1 MRIDPIHQQIDRAT
15 DLDHLKAITH
25 DLVKATMGP
34 FIKRSPYVVVDAEF
48 PSGLMFA
55 GEREACEAFI
65 TGYCRAKFPKDDT
78 LLAVCVNT
86 PARMIVLPE
95 DRFGEYLCP
104 HPDRHYVQTE
114 EHLMQPMEE
123 RRKVDAVTEL
133 RIPVVKGADEFGPD
147 KENPIKKILS
157 AEPLLFKPSP
167 DHKLPYTVNGHKGDE
182 DAIVRMENMQAQ
194 EDATGSA
201 IIGQSEKGGAP
212 LPATPA
218 LSPTVSPSP
227 VPPGCVANVIQ
238 SAGEPKPL
246 MMAVQHFGRTWIV
259 RFPVLGAD
267 HLQSSLV
274 TIPDGSCNAI
284 GTMRVIDYG
293 TDATDDTPF
302 VWVVEVQRH
311 TKAYRFLMGHVE
323 VLAQGT
329 DSVPFWCD
337 LENVSLRVRLLQCEV
352 VRSEDGEK
360 TLTVALM
367 FRAYKFIEEAPAPG
381 APENWLMSIP
391 GDLCGIEDTVLES
404 GQYLR
409 PSAYKAREHV
419 KVIPKSANVWRVLIK
434 YRTLLSLFLQRASC
448 PPMTPVF
455 WCDMCSGVVN
465 VRLLQCQVE
474 RVVKAEGPTVE
485 DDRLAVDLHFNESRP
500 LTSPPNES
508 LMS

>member
-1 MRIDPIHQQIDRAT
+1 
-15 DLDHLKAITH
+15 
-25 DLVKATMGP
+25 
-34 FIKRSPYVVVDAEF
+34 
-48 PSGLMFA
+48 
-55 GEREACEAFI
+55 
-65 TGYCRAKFPKDDT
+65 
-78 LLAVCVNT
+78 
-86 PARMIVLPE
+86 
-95 DRFGEYLCP
+95 
-104 HPDRHYVQTE
+104 
-114 EHLMQPMEE
+114 
-123 RRKVDAVTEL
+123 
-133 RIPVVKGADEFGPD
+133 
-147 KENPIKKILS
+147 
-157 AEPLLFKPSP
+157 
-167 DHKLPYTVNGHKGDE
+167 
-182 DAIVRMENMQAQ
+182 
-194 EDATGSA
+194 
-201 IIGQSEKGGAP
+201 
-212 LPATPA
+212 
-218 LSPTVSPSP
+218 
-227 VPPGCVANVIQ
+227 
-238 SAGEPKPL
+238 
-246 MMAVQHFGRTWIV
+246 MMAVQHFGRTWVV

-274 TIPDGSCNAI
+274 IIPDGSCNAI

-293 TDATDDTPF
+293 EDATDDMPF
-302 VWVVEVQRH
+302 VWIVEVQRNTRAH
-311 TKAYRFLMGHVE
+311 RFLMGHVE

-337 LENVSLRVRLLQCEV
+337 LENGSLRVRLLQCEV

-367 FRAYKFIEEAPAPG
+367 FRAYKFIEEAHAPG
-381 APENWLMSIP
+381 APETWLMSIP
-391 GDLCGIEDTVLES
+391 GDLRGLESQVLES

-500 LTSPPNES
+500 LTSPPIES